1 MIKVNN
7 LKVNY
12 KNKDKAVRVIE
23 NIDLEVKKGEICTV
37 IGPSGCGKSTLLKV
51 LAGIKKDYDGEVF
64 VDGIKV
70 NPKINRI
77 GFIPQ
82 NFGLVRW
89 KTVEENIILS
99 TKIKDGKKSLD
110 IDFYNKLI
118 NELKVKEFIKRYP
131 NQLSGGQMQRVS
143 IARALLMK
151 PNLLLMDEPFSALD
165 AMTKEEVQEIFL
177 KVWRKYTVT
186 TILVTHD
193 IKEAIYLGKKIVVMS
208 SAPGCIIKVTDNS
221 FFGKNY
227 IETDEK
233 WILLKNNLRKA
244 LKGDKINET

>member
-1 MIKVNN
+1 MIKINN

-12 KNKDKAVRVIE
+12 KNKDKDVRVIE
-23 NIDLEVKKGEICTV
+23 NIDLQVKKGEICTV

-51 LAGIKKDYDGEVF
+51 LAGIKQDYDGEVF

-70 NPKINRI
+70 EPKRHRI

-89 KTVEENIILS
+89 KTVEDNIILS
-99 TKIKDGKKSLD
+99 TKIKDGKKNLD

-118 NELKVKEFIKRYP
+118 NELKLKEFVKRYP

-151 PNLLLMDEPFSALD
+151 PDLLLMDEPFSALD
-165 AMTKEEVQEIFL
+165 AMTKEEAQEIFL
-177 KVWRKYTVT
+177 KAWKEYTVT

-208 SAPGCIIKVTDNS
+208 SAPGRIIKIIDNP
-221 FFGKNY
+221 FFEKND

-233 WILLKNNLRKA
+233 WILLKNNLRIV
-244 LKGDKINET
+244 LKGDKIYET